1 MKILDCSY
9 HRNGVGGTP
18 FFVSIFQEDQD
29 RDCKGKTMLA
39 IQFDV
44 KDEVCTAVFDFDLLK
59 QGNIQFMENSWRGD
73 HFHENLKKLVPP
85 IWHKK
90 MDEAAEAIAAELAE
104 E

>member
-18 FFVSIFQEDQD
+18 FFVSIFQDDEPA
-29 RDCKGKTMLA
+29 CKGKTMLA

-44 KDEVCTAVFDFDLLK
+44 EDEVCTAVFDLDLLAK
-59 QGNIQFMENSWRGD
+59 GNIKFMENSWRGD
-73 HFHENLKKLVPP
+73 HFHDDLKELVPP
-85 IWHKK
+85 IVFP
-90 MDEAAEAIAAELAE
+90 AEQYKE